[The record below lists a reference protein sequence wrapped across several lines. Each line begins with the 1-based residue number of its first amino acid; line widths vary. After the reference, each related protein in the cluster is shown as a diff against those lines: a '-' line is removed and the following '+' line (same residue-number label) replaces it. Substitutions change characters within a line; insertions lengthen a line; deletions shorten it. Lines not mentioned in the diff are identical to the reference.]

1 MSSSLSQNEDLER
14 VFRVRTTLLEML
26 EERGYI
32 VGEKEKSVT
41 LDAFKKEYKDTSR
54 DNVTLF
60 GTKGSKDP
68 EDRILVFFC
77 EDKKL
82 KTSDLKMYESR
93 MIEGN
98 VTRAIIVYQVSI
110 TSLVKQT
117 FMEAELLVNITKH
130 RYVPRHQVLSSK
142 EKATLLKKY
151 HLKETQLPRMQRADA
166 IARFYG
172 LRPGQVVK
180 IYRQSETAGRY
191 VTYRIVL

>member
-1 MSSSLSQNEDLER
+1 MSLSQNEDLER

-41 LDAFKKEYKDTSR
+41 LDAFKKEYLRASR

-82 KTSDLKMYESR
+82 KTSDLKS
-93 MIEGN
+93 
-98 VTRAIIVYQVSI
+98 
-110 TSLVKQT
+110 
-117 FMEAELLVNITKH
+117 
-130 RYVPRHQVLSSK
+130 
-142 EKATLLKKY
+142 
-151 HLKETQLPRMQRADA
+151 
-166 IARFYG
+166 
-172 LRPGQVVK
+172 
-180 IYRQSETAGRY
+180 
-191 VTYRIVL
+191 

>member
-1 MSSSLSQNEDLER
+1 MSLSQNEDLER

-41 LDAFKKEYKDTSR
+41 LDAFKKEYLRASR

-82 KTSDLKMYESR
+82 KTSDLKSYESR

-110 TSLVKQT
+110 TSLVKQAIDENKNYHFET

-142 EKATLLKKY
+142 EKTTLLKK
-151 HLKETQLPRMQRADA
+151 
-166 IARFYG
+166 
-172 LRPGQVVK
+172 
-180 IYRQSETAGRY
+180 
-191 VTYRIVL
+191 

>member
-1 MSSSLSQNEDLER
+1 
-14 VFRVRTTLLEML
+14 
-26 EERGYI
+26 
-32 VGEKEKSVT
+32 
-41 LDAFKKEYKDTSR
+41 
-54 DNVTLF
+54 
-60 GTKGSKDP
+60 
-68 EDRILVFFC
+68 
-77 EDKKL
+77 
-82 KTSDLKMYESR
+82 MYESR

-110 TSLVKQT
+110 TSLVKQGIEESKNYHFET